1 MQSSLQNQYRLLG
14 EMGGSYHSSC
24 QIRVARDSDPADLDS
39 LLLSLY
45 LPRSL
50 FQQSGKSWH
59 ILNLHSAQRCELS
72 PQGMFVM

>member
-1 MQSSLQNQYRLLG
+1 MHSSLRNQYRLLG
-14 EMGGSYHSSC
+14 EMGGSYHSSH
-24 QIRVARDSDPADLDS
+24 QIRFTEDSDPADIDS

-50 FQQSGKSWH
+50 FQQSGKRWR
-59 ILNLHSAQRCELS
+59 IPNLHSRQRCELS